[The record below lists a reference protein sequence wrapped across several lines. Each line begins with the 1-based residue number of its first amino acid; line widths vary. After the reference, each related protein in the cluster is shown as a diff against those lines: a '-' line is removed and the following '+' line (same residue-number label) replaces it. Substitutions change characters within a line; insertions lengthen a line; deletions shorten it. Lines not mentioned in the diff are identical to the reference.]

1 MQSANA
7 LREILRSMPC
17 TQTSAI
23 MVRKAYGR
31 PLAGF
36 LTCNKTSINFEVLE
50 EGRSKRQC
58 TSGLSRTLR
67 SNNVSVLE
75 SFVYLFFPLKKGNQ
89 MRNLN
94 AEELKQVYGGHG
106 GSGSGSKSN
115 GSKSGSKSNGSKS
128 GSKSKGSKSK

>member
-1 MQSANA
+1 
-7 LREILRSMPC
+7 
-17 TQTSAI
+17 
-23 MVRKAYGR
+23 
-31 PLAGF
+31 
-36 LTCNKTSINFEVLE
+36 
-50 EGRSKRQC
+50 
-58 TSGLSRTLR
+58 
-67 SNNVSVLE
+67 
-75 SFVYLFFPLKKGNQ
+75 